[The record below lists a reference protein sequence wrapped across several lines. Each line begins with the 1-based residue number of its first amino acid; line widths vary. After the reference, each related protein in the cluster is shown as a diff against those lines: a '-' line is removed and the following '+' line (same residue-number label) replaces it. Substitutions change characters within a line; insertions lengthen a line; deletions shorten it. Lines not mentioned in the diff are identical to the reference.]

1 LQDQGVTVLSGV
13 IRADWKTKAW
23 CAINGLAGPIAMVFG
38 DGLTRALGVT
48 AIAVATFLM
57 LHLSIHPGSR
67 LVRSLATQIETAT
80 TGK

>member
-1 LQDQGVTVLSGV
+1 
-13 IRADWKTKAW
+13 
-23 CAINGLAGPIAMVFG
+23 MVFG